1 MCQTGATGALAHRN
15 MCKCHT
21 HWSPGLV
28 GRHVLAHK
36 GFVGLAYRGGFVVIE
51 ERQEGIAATTRHRGH
66 RVYQRAREHDSA
78 TDGGVAAAP
87 ADGELAV
94 RGTGSARR
102 HPGGSPVS
110 SSASLHCS
118 AYRGLMLRPRTTD
131 MFEKG
136 PDSRAL
142 GVRPLPLQKARG
154 MDPVH
159 RVLIIDDD
167 AVNRRVAQ
175 ALFQKLG
182 WEVEA
187 VDNGARGLL
196 SLASHCPDLVL
207 LDISMPGMNGIDVCQ
222 RIRADQALAGVRVIA
237 YTAHVLPEQQQRF
250 LAGGFDGVLV
260 KPISVRSV
268 QELLLAQT
276 PCP

>member
-1 MCQTGATGALAHRN
+1 
-15 MCKCHT
+15 
-21 HWSPGLV
+21 
-28 GRHVLAHK
+28 
-36 GFVGLAYRGGFVVIE
+36 
-51 ERQEGIAATTRHRGH
+51 
-66 RVYQRAREHDSA
+66 
-78 TDGGVAAAP
+78 
-87 ADGELAV
+87 
-94 RGTGSARR
+94 
-102 HPGGSPVS
+102 
-110 SSASLHCS
+110 
-118 AYRGLMLRPRTTD
+118 
-131 MFEKG
+131 
-136 PDSRAL
+136 
-142 GVRPLPLQKARG
+142 

-196 SLASHCPDLVL
+196 ALASHCPDLVL
-207 LDISMPGMNGIDVCQ
+207 LDISMPGMNGMDVCQ

-237 YTAHVLPEQQQRF
+237 YTAHVLQEQQQRF

-260 KPISVRSV
+260 KPISVRTV

-276 PCP
+276 PCS